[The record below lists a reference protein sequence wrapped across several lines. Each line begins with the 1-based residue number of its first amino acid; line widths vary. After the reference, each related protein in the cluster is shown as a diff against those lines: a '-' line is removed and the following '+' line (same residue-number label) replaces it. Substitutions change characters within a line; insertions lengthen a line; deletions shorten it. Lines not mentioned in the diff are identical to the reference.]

1 MIEIFPAIDIIEG
14 KVVRLR
20 EGSFDKKE
28 EYTPTPLSLAR
39 RYADGGFR
47 NLHLVDL
54 DGARTGN
61 IRNLAVLEEITGKT
75 SLRVDFGGGLRSKE
89 DIEQAFF
96 AGAWKMN
103 VGSVAVR
110 YPMMLRQ
117 WMMNYG
123 AERFIAAVDL
133 RGEIPAVDGWQQEA
147 EISWKSLIEKLM
159 NIGVMYISVT
169 AIQRDGNMQGADM
182 TLYRKIRKTFPGI
195 KLIASGGI
203 SSAEEIGEL
212 EKTGVWGVILGKALL
227 EGKISIEQIKKFL

>member
-20 EGSFDKKE
+20 EGSFDKRT
-28 EYTPTPLSLAR
+28 EYTPTPLSLAC

-54 DGARTGN
+54 DGARTGS
-61 IRNLAVLEEITGKT
+61 IRNLAVIEEITGKT
-75 SLRVDFGGGLRSKE
+75 SLRVDFGGGLRSEE

-96 AGAWKMN
+96 AGVWKMN

-110 YPMMLRQ
+110 SPMMLRQ

-133 RGEIPAVDGWQQEA
+133 RGEIPTVYGWQQEA
-147 EISWKSLIEKLM
+147 EISWESLIEELV

-169 AIQRDGNMQGADM
+169 AIQRDGNMQGTDM
-182 TLYRKIRKTFPGI
+182 TLYRKIRKTFPEI
-195 KLIASGGI
+195 KLIAGGGI
-203 SSAEEIGEL
+203 SSVEEIGEL